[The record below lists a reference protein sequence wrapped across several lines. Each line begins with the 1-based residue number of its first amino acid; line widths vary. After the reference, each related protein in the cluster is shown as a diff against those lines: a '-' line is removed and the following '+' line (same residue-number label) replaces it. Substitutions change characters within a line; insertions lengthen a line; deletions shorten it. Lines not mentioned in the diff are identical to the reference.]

1 MKRES
6 RTGRVVGGDLVTVW
20 PLDDDELALGSSPGP
35 GSGFSHHKVRLPGL
49 TCVCGC
55 GVPMLFLAKSGMKS
69 IFDPDVESIFDPD
82 VESRAI
88 AGEGKEVAL
97 GTPELRLACVVTGI
111 CWQTLVA

>member
-6 RTGRVVGGDLVTVW
+6 RTGRVVGGDLVAVW

-55 GVPMLFLAKSGMKS
+55 GVPVLFLAKSGMK
-69 IFDPDVESIFDPD
+69 SIFDPD

-97 GTPELRLACVVTGI
+97 GTPELRVACVVTGI
-111 CWQTLVA
+111 CWQTLDA